1 MQVILDEERWEAADQ
16 NTLGQVLA
24 ELSEKA
30 HGLARMVISLTL
42 DQRAITDRDLEP
54 ALLDQFA
61 GQYRQLRASS
71 CSMGEVRG
79 NAQQA
84 IRRYA
89 GLLRTEACALADRFR
104 RGDHAMGALDA
115 WCGQLADYVECLA
128 AAPSSGESQSLSVWV
143 QELLKARTDRDPVRL
158 ADVLEYEL
166 APRLGA

>member
-30 HGLARMVISLTL
+30 HGLARMVTSLTL
-42 DQRAITDRDLEP
+42 DQRTITDRDLEP
-54 ALLDQFA
+54 ALLDQSV
-61 GQYRQLRASS
+61 GQYRQLQASS

-79 NAQQA
+79 NAEQA

-89 GLLRTEACALADRFR
+89 GLLRMEACALANRLR
-104 RGDHAMGALDA
+104 RGEQAMGALDA
-115 WCGQLADYVECLA
+115 WCGQFADYLEFLDGG
-128 AAPSSGESQSLSVWV
+128 PSSKETQTLSVWV
-143 QELLKARTDRDPVRL
+143 QELLKARADRDPVRL

-166 APRLGA
+166 APMLGL